1 MGCCPFGALIEA
13 SLMRRYH
20 NKEISDFRGAG
31 LFYRNK
37 KYRGIVLRTQENIY
51 CQSDAGV
58 AMT

>member
-31 LFYRNK
+31 LFYPKQN
-37 KYRGIVLRTQENIY
+37 IV
-51 CQSDAGV
+51 G
-58 AMT
+58 